1 MTIDT
6 RRFSFDMQQIENR
19 RFMYQPE
26 TGELILGYQFHSKQ
40 LVSSHAE
47 EHAASRSKAGFDSFI
62 RGWIGTG
69 KEYMD
74 GVIHFAPNIPR
85 ESVEAFEKAF
95 DTLEMFGANGAKENT
110 VVRGFGSIWEQ
121 PLNNLISFERSDR
134 MSEQEKNYSSYAHD
148 DLDPAKKMR
157 IERTIYFESDKADIS
172 TLTALPLAEL
182 LQLRQES
189 EAAEQSIYA
198 KLQEQAYAWE
208 QQAGNTRFIE
218 KAIEY
223 VKTPEVSHTYNEWK
237 DEQYD
242 RHVIS
247 NRVYKMQY
255 HIYENT
261 RYDPVKKESV
271 PHSWHLSWSVR
282 TNNQD
287 GYNQGK
293 IAGQDRKVFTDKAA
307 MEKYLN
313 GRIKA
318 YSHLFTE
325 ISPPIPQ
332 EYAEYFKVNGQL
344 LPGYTVE
351 GEQPQQPEQAPQEPE
366 RSEQPQPETETRQ
379 QTEPEQKETE
389 NPVIADQEATPAAQ
403 PRTVVPIIFNSE
415 DRDERVK
422 ELSQQLEKGVADVF
436 GSGKYSDYL
445 SAMSKFHDYSFN
457 NALLIAMQGGTLV
470 RGFQQW
476 KKDFDRHVKAD
487 EKAIK
492 ILAPAPYTVK
502 KEVDKLDPETGEPV
516 IGKDGKPEKEIKEVT
531 IPNFKVVSVFDV
543 SQTEGKEL
551 PSLAVDTLSA
561 NVEQYEDFF
570 RAIKLSSPFEIGLE
584 PLQGAKGVCR
594 YAERSIAIN
603 EGMSELQTI
612 KTGIHEVSH
621 AKMHDI
627 ELATNNGQERPDR
640 RTREVQAESVAFMVC
655 QHFGL
660 DTSDYSFGYVAGW
673 SSGKEMTE
681 LKSSLEVIQNTAKEL
696 ISDIEGHFAEL
707 QKQRENVQEQT
718 QPQVPVFDTLVP
730 EQQKA
735 LSDEVRAM
743 LETLV
748 EADQKI
754 YGKVSQGTLEAIAAQ
769 GYSLKD
775 GQLEKLSEQPEQP
788 KEEINAFV
796 EEKLTEAGIEFTH
809 FENAE
814 QFEEWVNA
822 HSDPAK
828 QEQPEETQPQQTEA
842 EETPEETAPQEQQAA
857 EPLTDLQK
865 KAVEIGKRY
874 ENLPMSDKIGVI
886 AQAFGSTSGKIE
898 TSPCSGKW
906 RGTSDISIRFD
917 NGKSLFIGNHVTP
930 QAKTVK
936 VQNELINAALRWNNP
951 EIISATK
958 EAAISALKAR
968 EAKDNAIAAQKGLKP
983 YTLLN
988 VEFND
993 GADEKS
999 GGYMGWYY
1007 VTIAVDDKIHAHL
1020 ETGLN
1025 HDIANGKV
1033 SEVPTRE
1040 KYFAAG
1046 ALKET
1051 DVDYVFNNVGFSSA
1065 SGLYSLPMSQAVLE
1079 RAEKTLAAH
1088 KEAQAVTEEKTQ
1100 SAVRYYPISETAAR
1114 RANDANSYRDYRQ
1127 GSATAEYR
1135 QYVDEAAA
1143 IAEKQKA
1150 RVDPMYHDKIDGLLD
1165 TYARK
1170 LAENMNSRYAIDS
1183 RVPSILI
1190 AGGGNFPVRKKEKQN
1205 AARDRNHSEWQDI
1218 QGLLDKI
1225 RSTGMGGISADDPK
1239 AIEKLESKLHKLEV
1253 AQETMKA
1260 VNAYFRKHKTLDGC
1274 PHLSQENIEKLKSKM
1289 EQSWHLDKSRP
1300 FQSFALSNN
1309 NAEIRRV
1316 KERIAD
1322 LSRRE
1327 ELTYVGWE
1335 FDGGRAEPNK
1345 ADNRLQIFF
1354 DGKPSAEIREE
1365 LKSNGFRWSPSAGAW
1380 QRQLNDNALY
1390 AADRIKSIALLTGER
1405 IVEIQKHARQEAAV
1419 QPKQPGQEP
1428 QQSEIPAPDPTIT
1441 VKEMQEYGYSWDG
1454 MLPLQQEAAQRLF
1467 TKDDVEIYRIY
1478 EDGTEGAV
1486 TSVADLQEHAEKGGL
1501 FGIEKNTWEALYEY
1515 NAMKGQLRESE
1526 PGKEALLLYGKED
1539 GYGIYQ
1545 LSRSEA
1551 TRELRFEPYDRL
1563 QAAGH
1568 SVDRANYDLVYTA
1581 PLEKDMTLAQ
1591 IWEKYNIDKPDDF
1604 KGHSLSVSDI
1614 VVLHQNG
1621 ENTAHYVDSIG
1632 YTQVPEFLQPQE
1644 ALSPEQAMTGE
1655 RVSTPRGNFHITSL
1669 NEEQMRAAGYGVH
1682 HRSED
1687 GQYLIM
1693 GNGTQA
1699 FAVAAQPQNP
1709 LRTIEDIVEQNDN
1722 MLDGVINNTPNA
1734 PTAADLEQKMKAGE
1748 PVSLFDY
1755 ARAIKEEKKQAP
1767 QKQEKKPSI
1776 LKQLDDYKKQAAQ
1789 QQNKQRAKEKNNDLE
1804 V

>member
-1 MTIDT
+1 
-6 RRFSFDMQQIENR
+6 
-19 RFMYQPE
+19 
-26 TGELILGYQFHSKQ
+26 
-40 LVSSHAE
+40 
-47 EHAASRSKAGFDSFI
+47 
-62 RGWIGTG
+62 
-69 KEYMD
+69 
-74 GVIHFAPNIPR
+74 
-85 ESVEAFEKAF
+85 
-95 DTLEMFGANGAKENT
+95 
-110 VVRGFGSIWEQ
+110 
-121 PLNNLISFERSDR
+121 

-157 IERTIYFESDKADIS
+157 IERTIYIESDKADIS

-182 LQLRQES
+182 IRLRQES

-223 VKTPEVSHTYNEWK
+223 VKTPEVSHTSNEWK

-325 ISPPIPQ
+325 LSPPLPQ

-344 LPGYTVE
+344 LPGYTIE
-351 GEQPQQPEQAPQEPE
+351 GEQQPEQSPQDPQ
-366 RSEQPQPETETRQ
+366 RSEQPQPQSEPHQ
-379 QTEPEQKETE
+379 QAEPEPTE
-389 NPVIADQEATPAAQ
+389 AAAPVIADQETAAAAQ
-403 PRTVVPIIFNSE
+403 PRTVVPIMFSSEKRE
-415 DRDERVK
+415 DRIK
-422 ELSQQLEKGVADVF
+422 EITEQLEKGVADVF
-436 GSGKYSDYL
+436 GSGRYADYL

-627 ELATNNGQERPDR
+627 DLAANNGQERPDR

-696 ISDIEGHFAEL
+696 ISDIEGHFAAL

-718 QPQVPVFDTLVP
+718 QTQAPVFDTLAP

-735 LSDEVRAM
+735 LSDEVRAT

-788 KEEINAFV
+788 
-796 EEKLTEAGIEFTH
+796 
-809 FENAE
+809 
-814 QFEEWVNA
+814 
-822 HSDPAK
+822 
-828 QEQPEETQPQQTEA
+828 ETA
-842 EETPEETAPQEQQAA
+842 ETPEKTTTPEQTAAPQQ
-857 EPLTDLQK
+857 P
-865 KAVEIGKRY
+865 I
-874 ENLPMSDKIGVI
+874 
-886 AQAFGSTSGKIE
+886 
-898 TSPCSGKW
+898 
-906 RGTSDISIRFD
+906 
-917 NGKSLFIGNHVTP
+917 
-930 QAKTVK
+930 
-936 VQNELINAALRWNNP
+936 
-951 EIISATK
+951 
-958 EAAISALKAR
+958 
-968 EAKDNAIAAQKGLKP
+968 
-983 YTLLN
+983 
-988 VEFND
+988 
-993 GADEKS
+993 
-999 GGYMGWYY
+999 
-1007 VTIAVDDKIHAHL
+1007 
-1020 ETGLN
+1020 
-1025 HDIANGKV
+1025 
-1033 SEVPTRE
+1033 
-1040 KYFAAG
+1040 
-1046 ALKET
+1046 
-1051 DVDYVFNNVGFSSA
+1051 
-1065 SGLYSLPMSQAVLE
+1065 
-1079 RAEKTLAAH
+1079 
-1088 KEAQAVTEEKTQ
+1088 EEKPQ

-1114 RANDANSYRDYRQ
+1114 HANDANSYRDYRQ

-1143 IAEKQKA
+1143 IAAKQKA

-1239 AIEKLESKLHKLEV
+1239 AVEKLESKLHKLEA

-1300 FQSFALSNN
+1300 LQSFALSNN

-1335 FDGGRAEPNK
+1335 FDGGNAEPNK

-1380 QRQLNDNALY
+1380 QRQLNDNAIY
-1390 AADRIKSIALLTGER
+1390 AADRIKSIAPLTGER

-1419 QPKQPGQEP
+1419 QPKQPGQES
-1428 QQSEIPAPDPTIT
+1428 QQSEIPTPDPTIT

-1591 IWEKYNIDKPDDF
+1591 IWEMYNIDKPDDF

-1644 ALSPEQAMTGE
+1644 ALSPDKAMTGE
-1655 RVSTPRGNFHITSL
+1655 RVSTPRGSFHVTSL
-1669 NEEQMRAAGYGVH
+1669 NEEQMQAAGYGVH

-1748 PVSLFDY
+1748 PVNLSEY
-1755 ARAIKEEKKQAP
+1755 ARAIQAEKKQAP
-1767 QKQEKKPSI
+1767 QRQEKKPSI

-1789 QQNKQRAKEKNNDLE
+1789 QQSRQRTKEKNNDLE

>member
-1 MTIDT
+1 
-6 RRFSFDMQQIENR
+6 
-19 RFMYQPE
+19 
-26 TGELILGYQFHSKQ
+26 
-40 LVSSHAE
+40 
-47 EHAASRSKAGFDSFI
+47 
-62 RGWIGTG
+62 
-69 KEYMD
+69 
-74 GVIHFAPNIPR
+74 
-85 ESVEAFEKAF
+85 
-95 DTLEMFGANGAKENT
+95 
-110 VVRGFGSIWEQ
+110 
-121 PLNNLISFERSDR
+121 
-134 MSEQEKNYSSYAHD
+134 MSEQEKQYSSYAHD

-157 IERTIYFESDKADIS
+157 IERTVYFESDKADIS

-182 LQLRQES
+182 IRLRQES
-189 EAAEQSIYA
+189 EAAEQAIFA
-198 KLQEQAYAWE
+198 KLQADAYAWE

-218 KAIEY
+218 KALEY
-223 VKTPEVSHTYNEWK
+223 VKTPEVSHTSNKWK
-237 DEQYD
+237 DEPYD

-247 NRVYKMQY
+247 NRVYVMQY

-261 RYDPVKKESV
+261 RYDPIKKESV

-282 TNNQD
+282 TNNPD
-287 GYNQGK
+287 GYSRGK
-293 IAGQDRKVFTDKAA
+293 IAGQDKKVFTDQAA

-325 ISPPIPQ
+325 LSPPVPQ

-344 LPGYTVE
+344 LPGYTVA
-351 GEQPQQPEQAPQEPE
+351 GAQPPEQAPQEPE
-366 RSEQPQPETETRQ
+366 RSEQAQPETENRQ
-379 QTEPEQKETE
+379 QAEPEKKEVESPVMADMETE
-389 NPVIADQEATPAAQ
+389 AAAP
-403 PRTVVPIIFNSE
+403 PRTVVPLVFSSEKRE
-415 DRDERVK
+415 DRIK
-422 ELSQQLEKGVADVF
+422 EITEQLEKGVADVF
-436 GSGKYSDYL
+436 QSGRYAEYL
-445 SAMSKFHDYSFN
+445 SAMAKFHDYSLN

-502 KEVDKLDPETGEPV
+502 KEVDKLNPETGEPV
-516 IGKDGKPEKEIKEVT
+516 IGKDGKPEKETKEIT

-561 NVEQYEDFF
+561 NVAHYEDFF
-570 RAIKLSSPFEIGLE
+570 KAVEKSSPFAIGFEL
-584 PLQGAKGVCR
+584 LQGAKGVCR

-603 EGMSELQTI
+603 EGMSQLQTI

-627 ELATNNGQERPDR
+627 DLAAPDAQRPDR

-696 ISDIEGHFAEL
+696 ISEIEGHFAAL
-707 QKQRENVQEQT
+707 QKQRETEQEQS
-718 QPQVPVFDTLVP
+718 QAPVFDTLAP
-730 EQQKA
+730 AQQEA
-735 LSDEVRAM
+735 LSEEVRAT
-743 LETLV
+743 LETMM

-754 YGKVSQGTLEAIAAQ
+754 YGEVSAGTLEAIAAQ

-775 GQLEKLSEQPEQP
+775 GQLEKQAPQPE
-788 KEEINAFV
+788 A
-796 EEKLTEAGIEFTH
+796 
-809 FENAE
+809 
-814 QFEEWVNA
+814 
-822 HSDPAK
+822 
-828 QEQPEETQPQQTEA
+828 TQPQQAETATMKAAAQEQIA
-842 EETPEETAPQEQQAA
+842 EE
-857 EPLTDLQK
+857 K
-865 KAVEIGKRY
+865 GKA
-874 ENLPMSDKIGVI
+874 
-886 AQAFGSTSGKIE
+886 
-898 TSPCSGKW
+898 
-906 RGTSDISIRFD
+906 
-917 NGKSLFIGNHVTP
+917 
-930 QAKTVK
+930 
-936 VQNELINAALRWNNP
+936 
-951 EIISATK
+951 
-958 EAAISALKAR
+958 
-968 EAKDNAIAAQKGLKP
+968 
-983 YTLLN
+983 
-988 VEFND
+988 
-993 GADEKS
+993 
-999 GGYMGWYY
+999 
-1007 VTIAVDDKIHAHL
+1007 
-1020 ETGLN
+1020 
-1025 HDIANGKV
+1025 
-1033 SEVPTRE
+1033 
-1040 KYFAAG
+1040 
-1046 ALKET
+1046 
-1051 DVDYVFNNVGFSSA
+1051 
-1065 SGLYSLPMSQAVLE
+1065 
-1079 RAEKTLAAH
+1079 
-1088 KEAQAVTEEKTQ
+1088 
-1100 SAVRYYPISETAAR
+1100 AVRYYPISETAAR

-1127 GSATAEYR
+1127 GSATTAYR

-1143 IAEKQKA
+1143 LAEKQKA
-1150 RVDPMYHDKIDGLLD
+1150 RVDPMYHEKIDRLLD
-1165 TYARK
+1165 TYAQK

-1183 RVPSILI
+1183 RVPSILV

-1205 AARDRNHSEWQDI
+1205 AARDRNHREWQDI

-1239 AIEKLESKLHKLEV
+1239 AVEKLESKLHKLEA

-1274 PHLSQENIEKLKSKM
+1274 PYLSQENIEKLKSNM
-1289 EQSWHLDKSRP
+1289 AQSWHLDKSRP

-1335 FDGGRAEPNK
+1335 FNGGKAEPNK

-1354 DGKPSAEIREE
+1354 DGKPGAEIREE
-1365 LKSNGFRWSPSAGAW
+1365 LKRGGFRWSPSAGAW
-1380 QRQLNDNALY
+1380 QRQLNDNAIY
-1390 AADRIKSIALLTGER
+1390 AADRIKSIAPLTGER

-1441 VKEMQEYGYSWDG
+1441 VKEMQEYGYSWEG
-1454 MLPLQQEAAQRLF
+1454 MLPLQQEAALRLF
-1467 TKDDVEIYRIY
+1467 TKDEVEIYRIY

-1486 TSVADLQEHAEKGGL
+1486 TSVEDLQQHAEQGGL

-1515 NAMKGQLRESE
+1515 NAMTEQLRASE
-1526 PGKEALLLYGKED
+1526 PSKEARLLYGKED

-1545 LSRSEA
+1545 LSGGEA
-1551 TRELRFEPYDRL
+1551 TRALRFEPYDRL
-1563 QAAGH
+1563 QAAGL
-1568 SVDRANYDLVYTA
+1568 SVDRANYTLVYTA
-1581 PLEKDMTLAQ
+1581 PLEAGMTLDN
-1591 IWEKYNIDKPDDF
+1591 IFEKFNTDHPADF
-1604 KGHSLSVSDI
+1604 KGHSLSVSDVI
-1614 VVLHQNG
+1614 VLHQKG
-1621 ENTAHYVDSIG
+1621 ENTAHYVDRVG
-1632 YTQVPEFLQPQE
+1632 YTHVTEFLQPQE
-1644 ALSPEQAMTGE
+1644 ALSPDRAMTGE
-1655 RVSTPRGNFHITSL
+1655 RISTPRGSFHVTSL

-1693 GNGTQA
+1693 GNGTRA
-1699 FAVAAQPQNP
+1699 FAVPAQPENP

-1748 PVSLFDY
+1748 PVSLSDY
-1755 ARAIKEEKKQAP
+1755 ARAIQAEKKQP
-1767 QKQEKKPSI
+1767 PKKQAKKPSI
-1776 LKQLDDYKKQAAQ
+1776 LKQLDEYKKQAAQ
-1789 QQNKQRAKEKNNDLE
+1789 QQSKQRTKEKHNDLE

>member
-1 MTIDT
+1 MPASTPKSLATFRGPRIGSFPNPYIKTPKGGAAKIEKIEITDSLMTIDT

-47 EHAASRSKAGFDSFI
+47 EYTASYSKAAFDSFI

-85 ESVEAFEKAF
+85 ESIEAFEKAF
-95 DTLEMFGANGAKENT
+95 DTLEMFGANGAKEKT
-110 VVRGFGSIWEQ
+110 VVRGFGSVWEQ
-121 PLNNLISFERSDR
+121 PFNNLISFERSDR

-157 IERTIYFESDKADIS
+157 IERTIYFESDKADVS

-223 VKTPEVSHTYNEWK
+223 VKTPEVSHTSNEWK

-325 ISPPIPQ
+325 LSPPLPQ

-344 LPGYTVE
+344 LPGYTIE
-351 GEQPQQPEQAPQEPE
+351 GEQQPEQSPQDPQ
-366 RSEQPQPETETRQ
+366 RSEQPQPQSEPHQ
-379 QTEPEQKETE
+379 QAEPEPTE
-389 NPVIADQEATPAAQ
+389 AAAPVIADQETAAAAQ
-403 PRTVVPIIFNSE
+403 PRTVVPIMFSSEKRE
-415 DRDERVK
+415 DRIK
-422 ELSQQLEKGVADVF
+422 EITEQLEKGVADVF
-436 GSGKYSDYL
+436 GSGRYADYL

-476 KKDFDRHVKAD
+476 KKDFDRYVKAD

-516 IGKDGKPEKEIKEVT
+516 IGKDGKPEKETKEIT

-570 RAIKLSSPFEIGLE
+570 KAVKRSSPFEIGLE

-627 ELATNNGQERPDR
+627 DLAANNGQECPDR

-696 ISDIEGHFAEL
+696 IAEIEGHFAAL

-718 QPQVPVFDTLVP
+718 QTQAPVFDTLAP

-735 LSDEVRAM
+735 LSHEVRAT
-743 LETLV
+743 LETLI
-748 EADQKI
+748 EADKKI
-754 YGKVSQGTLEAIAAQ
+754 YGEVSQGTLEAIAAQ
-769 GYSLKD
+769 GYFLKD
-775 GQLEKLSEQPEQP
+775 GQLEKRSEQPQ
-788 KEEINAFV
+788 
-796 EEKLTEAGIEFTH
+796 
-809 FENAE
+809 
-814 QFEEWVNA
+814 
-822 HSDPAK
+822 
-828 QEQPEETQPQQTEA
+828 QPEA
-842 EETPEETAPQEQQAA
+842 AETPEKTTTPEQTAVPQQ
-857 EPLTDLQK
+857 P
-865 KAVEIGKRY
+865 I
-874 ENLPMSDKIGVI
+874 
-886 AQAFGSTSGKIE
+886 
-898 TSPCSGKW
+898 
-906 RGTSDISIRFD
+906 
-917 NGKSLFIGNHVTP
+917 
-930 QAKTVK
+930 
-936 VQNELINAALRWNNP
+936 
-951 EIISATK
+951 
-958 EAAISALKAR
+958 
-968 EAKDNAIAAQKGLKP
+968 
-983 YTLLN
+983 
-988 VEFND
+988 
-993 GADEKS
+993 
-999 GGYMGWYY
+999 
-1007 VTIAVDDKIHAHL
+1007 
-1020 ETGLN
+1020 
-1025 HDIANGKV
+1025 
-1033 SEVPTRE
+1033 
-1040 KYFAAG
+1040 
-1046 ALKET
+1046 
-1051 DVDYVFNNVGFSSA
+1051 
-1065 SGLYSLPMSQAVLE
+1065 
-1079 RAEKTLAAH
+1079 
-1088 KEAQAVTEEKTQ
+1088 EEKPQ

-1239 AIEKLESKLHKLEV
+1239 AVEKLESKLHKLEA

-1289 EQSWHLDKSRP
+1289 AQSWHLDKSRP

-1335 FDGGRAEPNK
+1335 FDGGKAEPNK

-1365 LKSNGFRWSPSAGAW
+1365 LKRGGFRWSPSAGAW

-1390 AADRIKSIALLTGER
+1390 AADRIKSIAPLTGER

-1486 TSVADLQEHAEKGGL
+1486 TSVADLQEHAEKGDL

-1515 NAMKGQLRESE
+1515 NAMKEQLRESE

-1568 SVDRANYDLVYTA
+1568 SVDQANYDLVYTA
-1581 PLEKDMTLAQ
+1581 PLEKGMTLEG
-1591 IWEKYNIDKPDDF
+1591 IFEKFNIDQPADF

-1614 VVLHQNG
+1614 VVLHQKG
-1621 ENTAHYVDSIG
+1621 ENTAHYVDRVG
-1632 YTQVPEFLQPQE
+1632 YTHVPEFLQPQE
-1644 ALSPEQAMTGE
+1644 ALSPDKAMTGE
-1655 RVSTPRGNFHITSL
+1655 RVSTPRGSFHVTSL
-1669 NEEQMRAAGYGVH
+1669 NEKQMRAAGYGVH

-1699 FAVAAQPQNP
+1699 FAVAAQQQNP

-1722 MLDGVINNTPNA
+1722 MLDGIINNTPNT

-1748 PVSLFDY
+1748 PVNLSEY
-1755 ARAIKEEKKQAP
+1755 ARAIQAEKKQAP
-1767 QKQEKKPSI
+1767 QRQEKKPSI

-1789 QQNKQRAKEKNNDLE
+1789 QQSRQRTKEKNNDLE